1 MKLHLHQLLITTN
14 NEDTAM
20 SSRTTLPAWSRLNIL
35 AKQQQEKHLN
45 ELFAADPARFEKFS
59 LQLSDVF
66 FDYSKQRVD
75 DEVMQALV
83 SLAEQ
88 CNLVE
93 WRNKM
98 FAGEH
103 INITEDRAVLHV
115 ALRDRKQR
123 SIIVD
128 GVDVSTEVSRE
139 LKRIEAFVGA
149 VRSGEW
155 KGFSGEM
162 ITDVV
167 SIGIGGSH
175 LGPQMVTEATAAY
188 ADHSINVHYVSNVD
202 GSQIATILDSLDPA
216 TTLFVI
222 ASKTFTTSETMT
234 NAATALKW
242 LSEAAQAAGY
252 SDTKA
257 AAGKHFVA
265 VSSNVAA
272 AREMGIEADNIFCMW
287 DWVGGRFSLWSAI
300 GLPIA
305 LYLGFDK
312 FVELLEGAHEVDEH
326 FASTDLACNIPV
338 LMALLSIWNTTFMG
352 FSAQAI
358 LPYDQAMHMLP
369 AYLQQAE
376 MESNGKFVV
385 REGGSVD
392 YQTVPLIWGEV
403 GINGQH
409 AFYQFLHQSPAIIPA
424 DFIGSVHSS
433 IEVDGHHD
441 VLMSNY
447 FAQSKALMSGVSAA
461 EIRAD
466 LAAKGLPAERIE
478 EIVPHKVH
486 PGNRPTSSFLL
497 SKVEPK
503 TLGMMIALYEHK
515 IFAQGVILDIC
526 SFDQWGVELG
536 KVIAKQIEAD
546 LRTESSDAAALQQKY
561 DVSTAGLMTRY
572 KSQRGS

>member
-1 MKLHLHQLLITTN
+1 
-14 NEDTAM
+14 M
-20 SSRTTLPAWSRLNIL
+20 SSRSMLPAWTALQSL
-35 AKQQQEKHLN
+35 AAQQRDIHLN
-45 ELFAADPARFEKFS
+45 DLFSADPSRFSAFS
-59 LQLSDVF
+59 AELPGLL

-75 DEVMQALV
+75 ANVMQSLLA
-83 SLAEQ
+83 LAEQ
-88 CNLVE
+88 CDVAT
-93 WRNKM
+93 WRDKM
-98 FAGEH
+98 FSGEH

-115 ALRDRKQR
+115 ALRDRAKR
-123 SIIVD
+123 PILVD
-128 GVDVSTEVSRE
+128 GVDVSSEVSRE
-139 LKRIEAFVGA
+139 LGRMETFVNA

-155 KGFSGEM
+155 KGYSGAM

-175 LGPQMVTEATAAY
+175 LGPQMVTEALAAY
-188 ADHSINVHYVSNVD
+188 ADDTLNVHYVSNVD
-202 GSQIATILDSLDPA
+202 GTQIATTLNGLDPA

-222 ASKTFTTSETMT
+222 SSKTFTTSETMT
-234 NAATALKW
+234 NARTALAW
-242 LSEAAQAAGY
+242 LTAAAADAGVGD
-252 SDTKA
+252 SKA

-272 AREMGIEADNIFCMW
+272 AGEMGIEQDNIFCMW

-326 FASTDLACNIPV
+326 FANADFANNIPV
-338 LMALLSIWNTTFMG
+338 LMALLSVWNTTFLG
-352 FSAQAI
+352 FPAQAI
-358 LPYDQAMHMLP
+358 LPYDQSMHMLP

-385 REGGSVD
+385 RDGSSVD
-392 YQTVPLIWGEV
+392 YDTVPLIWGEV

-424 DFIGSVHSS
+424 DFIGSVRSS

-447 FAQSKALMSGVSAA
+447 FAQSKALMTGVSAA

-466 LAAKGLPAERIE
+466 LTAKGLSPERIE

-486 PGNRPTSSFLL
+486 KGNRPTSSFLL
-497 SKVEPK
+497 SRVEPR

-515 IFAQGVILDIC
+515 IFVQGVILDIC

-536 KVIAKQIEAD
+536 KVIAKKIEAD
-546 LRTESSDAAALQQKY
+546 IAADSMGEAELQQQY
-561 DVSTAGLMTRY
+561 DVSTAGLMARY
-572 KSQRGS
+572 KTMRRS

>member
-1 MKLHLHQLLITTN
+1 
-14 NEDTAM
+14 M
-20 SSRTTLPAWSRLNIL
+20 SSRSTLPAWQALQAL
-35 AKQQQEKHLN
+35 AKKHHEIHLN
-45 ELFAADPARFEKFS
+45 DLFAADNTRFASFS
-59 LQLSDVF
+59 AELPGVF
-66 FDYSKQRVD
+66 FDYSKQRIDADVKS
-75 DEVMQALV
+75 ALLA
-83 SLAEQ
+83 LAEQ
-88 CNLVE
+88 CDVAA
-93 WRNKM
+93 WREKM
-98 FAGEH
+98 FSGQH

-115 ALRDRKQR
+115 ALRDRQQR
-123 SIIVD
+123 PIVVD
-128 GVDVSTEVSRE
+128 GVDISTEVSRE
-139 LKRIEAFVGA
+139 LDKIDAFVNA
-149 VRSGEW
+149 VRSGAW

-175 LGPQMVTEATAAY
+175 LGPQMVTEALAAY
-188 ADHSINVHYVSNVD
+188 ADETLNVHYVSNVD
-202 GSQIATILDSLDPA
+202 GTQIASTLDGLDPA

-222 ASKTFTTSETMT
+222 SSKTFTTSETMT
-234 NAATALKW
+234 NARTALAW
-242 LSEAAQAAGY
+242 LSDAAQAAGV

-265 VSSNVAA
+265 VSSNIAA

-312 FVELLEGAHEVDEH
+312 FIALLEGAHEADEH
-326 FASTDLACNIPV
+326 FKNAEFGDNIPV

-352 FSAQAI
+352 FPAQAI

-385 REGGSVD
+385 RDGGSVD
-392 YQTVPLIWGEV
+392 YDTVPLIWGEV

-424 DFIGSVHSS
+424 DFIGSVQSS
-433 IEVDGHHD
+433 IEVAGHHD

-447 FAQSKALMSGVSAA
+447 FAQSKALMTGVSADD
-461 EIRAD
+461 IRAD
-466 LAAKGLPAERIE
+466 LTAKGLSPDRIE

-486 PGNRPTSSFLL
+486 KGNRPTSSFLL
-497 SKVEPK
+497 SRVEPR

-515 IFAQGVILDIC
+515 IFVQGVILDIC

-536 KVIAKQIEAD
+536 KVIAKKIEAD
-546 LRTESSDAAALQQKY
+546 IAAQHVGESELQQRY
-561 DVSTAGLMTRY
+561 DVSTAGLMARY
-572 KSQRGS
+572 KTLRRS

>member
-1 MKLHLHQLLITTN
+1 
-14 NEDTAM
+14 M
-20 SSRTTLPAWSRLNIL
+20 SSRTSLPAWSALKAL
-35 AKQQQEKHLN
+35 ATQHQNKHLN
-45 ELFAADPARFEKFS
+45 DLFKDDAARFEKFS
-59 LQLSDVF
+59 AQVSDIF

-75 DEVMQALV
+75 DSVMQSLLAL
-83 SLAEQ
+83 ADQ
-88 CNLVE
+88 CDIAG
-93 WRNKM
+93 WRDKM

-115 ALRDRKQR
+115 ALRDAKHRP
-123 SIIVD
+123 IMVD
-128 GVDVSTEVSRE
+128 GVDVSVEVSRE
-139 LKRIEAFVGA
+139 LGRMKAFVEA

-155 KGFSGEM
+155 KGFSGAM

-175 LGPQMVTEATAAY
+175 LGPQMVTEALAAY
-188 ADHSINVHYVSNVD
+188 ADDSINVHYVSNVD
-202 GSQIATILDSLDPA
+202 GTQIASTLNDLEPA

-234 NAATALKW
+234 NAATALNW
-242 LSEAAQAAGY
+242 LSEAALAAGEQ
-252 SDTKA
+252 DTKA

-272 AREMGIEADNIFCMW
+272 ASEMGIEPNNIFCMW

-305 LYLGFDK
+305 LYLGFDQ
-312 FVELLEGAHEVDEH
+312 FEALLDGAHEVDEH
-326 FASTDLACNIPV
+326 FKNTDFSQNIPV
-338 LMALLSIWNTTFMG
+338 LMALLSVWNTTFMD
-352 FSAQAI
+352 FPAQAI

-385 REGGSVD
+385 RDGGSVD

-409 AFYQFLHQSPAIIPA
+409 AFYQFLHQSPSVIPA
-424 DFIGSVHSS
+424 DFIGSVTSS
-433 IEVDGHHD
+433 IEVEGHHD

-447 FAQSKALMSGVSAA
+447 FAQSMALMKGVSAD
-461 EIRAD
+461 EIEAD
-466 LAAKGLPAERIE
+466 LTAKGLSAERIK

-486 PGNRPTSSFLL
+486 PGNRPTSSFLM
-497 SKVEPK
+497 SRVEPR

-515 IFAQGVILDIC
+515 IFVQGILLDIC

-536 KVIAKQIEAD
+536 KVIAKNIEAD
-546 LRTESSDAAALQQKY
+546 IVAEGVDQVSLQQRY
-561 DVSTAGLMTRY
+561 DVSTAGLLARY
-572 KSQRGS
+572 KTQRRS

>member
-1 MKLHLHQLLITTN
+1 
-14 NEDTAM
+14 M
-20 SSRTTLPAWSRLNIL
+20 SSRSTLPAWTALQSL
-35 AKQQQEKHLN
+35 AAQQRDIHLN
-45 ELFAADPARFEKFS
+45 DLFSADPSRFSTFS
-59 LQLSDVF
+59 AELPGLL
-66 FDYSKQRVD
+66 FDYSKQRID
-75 DEVMQALV
+75 TNVMQSLLD
-83 SLAEQ
+83 LAEQ
-88 CNLVE
+88 CDVAT
-93 WRNKM
+93 WRDKM
-98 FAGEH
+98 FSGEH
-103 INITEDRAVLHV
+103 INITEDRAVLHI
-115 ALRDRKQR
+115 ALRDRAKR
-123 SIIVD
+123 PILVN
-128 GVDVSTEVSRE
+128 GVDVSGEVSRE
-139 LKRIEAFVGA
+139 LARMETFVNA
-149 VRSGEW
+149 VRNGEW
-155 KGFSGEM
+155 KGYSGAM

-175 LGPQMVTEATAAY
+175 LGPQMVTEALAAY
-188 ADHSINVHYVSNVD
+188 ADDTLNVHYVSNVD
-202 GSQIATILDSLDPA
+202 GTQIATTLNGLDPA

-222 ASKTFTTSETMT
+222 SSKTFTTSETMT
-234 NAATALKW
+234 NARTALAW
-242 LSEAAQAAGY
+242 LTAAAAEAGVGD
-252 SDTKA
+252 SKA

-265 VSSNVAA
+265 VSSNVTAA
-272 AREMGIEADNIFCMW
+272 CEMGIEQDNIFSMW

-326 FASTDLACNIPV
+326 FANADFANNIPV
-338 LMALLSIWNTTFMG
+338 LMALLSVWNTTFMG
-352 FSAQAI
+352 FPAQAI

-385 REGGSVD
+385 RDGGSVD
-392 YQTVPLIWGEV
+392 YDTVPLIWGEV

-424 DFIGSVHSS
+424 DFIGSVRSS

-447 FAQSKALMSGVSAA
+447 FAQSKALMTGVSAA

-466 LAAKGLPAERIE
+466 LTAKGLSPERIE

-486 PGNRPTSSFLL
+486 KGNRPTSSFLL
-497 SKVEPK
+497 SRVEPR

-515 IFAQGVILDIC
+515 IFVQGVILDIC

-536 KVIAKQIEAD
+536 KVIAKKIEAD
-546 LRTESSDAAALQQKY
+546 IAADSMGEAELQQRY
-561 DVSTAGLMTRY
+561 DVSTAGLMARY
-572 KSQRGS
+572 KTMRRS